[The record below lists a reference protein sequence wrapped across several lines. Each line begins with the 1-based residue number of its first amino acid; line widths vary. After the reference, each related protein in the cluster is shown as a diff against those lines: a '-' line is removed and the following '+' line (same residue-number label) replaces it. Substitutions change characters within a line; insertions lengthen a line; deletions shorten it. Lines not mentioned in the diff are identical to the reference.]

1 MNVFEDLIEELKDE
15 NLIEETIFDISRHRA
30 DESFDESDGANAL
43 DAVETEGIA
52 VGQVETTENAGV
64 SDAESSD
71 DKAEFYR
78 KTAMDEVA
86 SLQMVAQVFAGVE
99 REQMKAVANA
109 YDDLEAKK
117 ALHRFL
123 KVTGDPGSDEH
134 LEAKREL
141 LNETEAWHSA
151 LAVRDKTIS
160 VANLRLFCEN
170 SRPVLSSQALIALA
184 RFYRNAS
191 FSELGR
197 SKFDYLMTR
206 LFSREIGD
214 GKRRLL
220 FGRTEMVG
228 HIRTLYAN
236 WSSLSVYSS
245 NEYADL
251 VREHVAGFS
260 TLATQAEAASS
271 LDEMLGSNVFELT
284 RQSKEQLADMFY
296 TPEITAAAIDCNLR
310 IGNKFVDA
318 VWAERV
324 TTETL
329 AIEEKYGYTYDQIVS
344 TAAGRTLQLLEILK
358 AAPEPKKFIEVERK
372 IPVAPSYEKAPRI
385 DNGSRGLFSVNK
397 WLLLATVLIS
407 ALSIAMYFWAENYQ
421 STQTVQAV
429 ATDVNV
435 NGTPI
440 EKYITTAK
448 ITTETLYC
456 VTNLAW
462 EGIDEKTQNDVLVS
476 AVKFATDK
484 GMRKVHFV
492 NTQGRTVAL
501 ATKGR
506 SQLYKF

>member
-15 NLIEETIFDISRHRA
+15 NLIEETIFDISGHHSDA
-30 DESFDESDGANAL
+30 SF
-43 DAVETEGIA
+43 
-52 VGQVETTENAGV
+52 
-64 SDAESSD
+64 AESSGADAVGTKGLIVETRENAEVSEAESID
-71 DKAEFYR
+71 DMAEFYR

-123 KVTGDPGSDEH
+123 QVTGDPDSDEH

-151 LAVRDKTIS
+151 LAVRDKNIS
-160 VANLRLFCEN
+160 VANLRRFCEN
-170 SRPVLSSQALIALA
+170 SRPELSSQALLALA

-197 SKFDYLMTR
+197 SKFDYVMTR

-220 FGRTEMVG
+220 FGRSEMVG

-236 WSSLSVYSS
+236 WSSLSVSS

-251 VREHVAGFS
+251 VREHVTGFS
-260 TLATQAEAASS
+260 TLAAQAEAASS

-324 TTETL
+324 TTETV

-358 AAPEPKKFIEVERK
+358 SAPEPKKFIEVERK

-397 WLLLATVLIS
+397 WLLLATVLIF

-421 STQTVQAV
+421 STQTVPAV

-456 VTNLAW
+456 VTNVAW

-476 AVKFATDK
+476 AVNFATGK

-492 NTQGRTVAL
+492 NTQGRTVAH
-501 ATKGR
+501 ATKEK
-506 SQLYKF
+506 SQLFKF